1 MLGEYSNLE
10 NVTKRGEGGSLN
22 TNQKEKSVKNLKLPN
37 LNQISKKV
45 IGEES
50 ESRKLNMYFYSII

>member
-1 MLGEYSNLE
+1 MEKKGIQQIFVLGEYSNLE
-10 NVTKRGEGGSLN
+10 NVTKRGGGSLN

-37 LNQISKKV
+37 FNQISKKV

-50 ESRKLNMYFYSII
+50 ES